1 MSHDVTKLP
10 KWAQSRIQT
19 AERNVADLQRDAVAM
34 HDGESEVVIE
44 RYGEDSIYLPP
55 ETTITF
61 HVYGGK
67 VDVSVRD
74 EKLTVM
80 GRVMGRGQ
88 SMSDGLLIQPSSSN
102 VVYVTLAPWEMYR

>member
-67 VDVSVRD
+67 VDVRVRD

-80 GRVMGRGQ
+80 GRGQ
-88 SMSDGLLIQPSSSN
+88 SISDGLSIQPSSSN
-102 VVYVTLAPWEMYR
+102 VLYVALTPWETYR